1 MKRTNS
7 KLIYTKS
14 GAKLHFYYSDKDG
27 LCLSEGGVNKVLI
40 KEAHNDF
47 DVCLLDS
54 VIYLICQNTDGDII
68 LLKYFDEKWHKY
80 TLLVSKTKGVYDK
93 NFYFLITGHC
103 LQLFYTIKSVE
114 RLLLVEQ
121 IICDEISSPIVIA
134 PIAQSKRG
142 FFAVCDNALNTYI
155 YYQSEQGG
163 FGYKVYKWSSKS
175 LGDFVCIS
183 EESARCIHALIDE
196 YGRHHICCMCKNGII
211 YLQRDLDG
219 KYLKESHV
227 PYSYST
233 QDSNAYIRLVDEKI
247 YIIWSSNY
255 NVIYSVSID
264 DAKSFSSPTRIISSG
279 DAPTLFTLQN
289 DHHRTFALG
298 TFSYD
303 DIRFINVGSHT
314 NNALQKPSA
323 YENKKMIKK
332 DVQKNDD
339 TSEIN
344 RIKSAI
350 SALSSEVCELKN
362 KLELVIS
369 LIDEKNMH

>member
-54 VIYLICQNTDGDII
+54 VIYLICQNTDGNII

-80 TLLVSKTKGVYDK
+80 TLLVSKTKGVYNK

-103 LQLFYTIKSVE
+103 LQLFYTIKSAE

-121 IICDEISSPIVIA
+121 IICDEISNPIVIA

-155 YYQSEQGG
+155 YYQSESGG
-163 FGYKVYKWSSKS
+163 FGYKVYRWSSKS

-196 YGRHHICCMCKNGII
+196 YGRHHICCMCKNDII
-211 YLQRDLDG
+211 YLQRNLESN
-219 KYLKESHV
+219 YIKESHI
-227 PYSYST
+227 PCSYSEDD
-233 QDSNAYIRLVDEKI
+233 QNAYIQLVDEKI
-247 YIIWSSNY
+247 YIIWISNY

-279 DAPTLFTLQN
+279 DVPTLFAIQN
-289 DHHRTFALG
+289 EHQRTFSPG
-298 TFSYD
+298 TFSCN
-303 DIRFINVGSHT
+303 DIRFINVGAYT
-314 NNALQKPSA
+314 NSELQKPHT
-323 YENKKMIKK
+323 YENRRIIKK
-332 DVQKNDD
+332 DTQKNDD
-339 TSEIN
+339 ISEIN

-350 SALSSEVCELKN
+350 SALSNEVCELKN
-362 KLELVIS
+362 RLELVIG
-369 LIDEKNMH
+369 LIDEKNTH